1 MAISR
6 RRGAFDFTA
15 LDSAALQKKQAS
27 AARIDLKLCRTRD
40 RHGCNERC
48 DIFCQERCDA
58 GGHGPGTNG
67 SDAWLSLRHAF
78 AIPRRGSVMFN
89 CCDKLREANRHVV
102 ESRERVEKEGARA
115 AALARSGEPI
125 EAVTVRLEEAK
136 FTLRVME
143 RHRDLLLWDHA
154 RGS

>member
-1 MAISR
+1 
-6 RRGAFDFTA
+6 
-15 LDSAALQKKQAS
+15 
-27 AARIDLKLCRTRD
+27 
-40 RHGCNERC
+40 
-48 DIFCQERCDA
+48 
-58 GGHGPGTNG
+58 
-67 SDAWLSLRHAF
+67 
-78 AIPRRGSVMFN
+78 MFN

-115 AALARSGEPI
+115 AALARNGEPI

-136 FTLRVME
+136 STLRVME

>member
-1 MAISR
+1 MAAMS
-6 RRGAFDFTA
+6 GVTSSAK
-15 LDSAALQKKQAS
+15 SAAMLAGT
-27 AARIDLKLCRTRD
+27 ARERTGRTLGYPLG
-40 RHGCNERC
+40 RLLLSR
-48 DIFCQERCDA
+48 
-58 GGHGPGTNG
+58 GG
-67 SDAWLSLRHAF
+67 
-78 AIPRRGSVMFN
+78 GSVMFN

-102 ESRERVEKEGARA
+102 ESRERVEAEEARA
-115 AALARSGEPI
+115 AALARNGEPI